1 MSILCQFPG
10 TRRIRAGGKVKEE
23 LKMFLLL
30 RENGGWGSKQG
41 GCFTDKPVVSMQSAV
56 LDCRDTERWRERER
70 EQERLYWSACSLLPQ
85 RDKQEHSKRDR
96 VRKATLLLLYSQLT
110 YMEVPGTIRKNSS
123 QGCWGVCCNITVQVC
138 IYMRQDSFKA
148 GLCVGWGDVTTNMN
162 AHDYKRTCELSV

>member
-30 RENGGWGSKQG
+30 RENGGWASCTVGTQ
-41 GCFTDKPVVSMQSAV
+41 
-56 LDCRDTERWRERER
+56 RDGERER

-123 QGCWGVCCNITVQVC
+123 RGCWGVCCNITVQVC